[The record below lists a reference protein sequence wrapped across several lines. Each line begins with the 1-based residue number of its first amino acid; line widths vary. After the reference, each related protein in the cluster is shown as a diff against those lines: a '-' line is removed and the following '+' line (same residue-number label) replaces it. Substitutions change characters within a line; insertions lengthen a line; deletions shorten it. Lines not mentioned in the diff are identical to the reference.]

1 MHIYKGRKA
10 TKVEGQKEQ
19 GGGDSEWVLNSKLA
33 LYQCFFTLPSVLVGK
48 VFAISLHEFP
58 ASRMLLS
65 RCSSAA
71 VQGVFVLV
79 RFAPVDGPANDEAP
93 DAAAGCFWALLFLF
107 GTGVVG
113 LSVSTS
119 AEAASWPPP
128 APLPP
133 TPAPPL
139 PPPAPRCCCCACC
152 CWSSDVEMLVVVVEG
167 LGCST
172 AGLMGRFAIIELFS
186 FAPGY
191 SQYKAEKSVHTP
203 EWRATTTTATTFF
216 FLLFSFLFFFYLFS
230 FPLHYLFL
238 SSLTLCS
245 SFDVCFFKKYRKS
258 GKKKAWV
265 R

>member
-10 TKVEGQKEQ
+10 TKVEGGVREQ

-79 RFAPVDGPANDEAP
+79 RFAPVDGPPNVEAP

-128 APLPP
+128 APPPP

-139 PPPAPRCCCCACC
+139 PAPAPPRCCCACC

-172 AGLMGRFAIIELFS
+172 AGLMGRFAIIELFF

-191 SQYKAEKSVHTP
+191 SQYKAEKNVHTP
-203 EWRATTTTATTFF
+203 EWRATTATATTFF
-216 FLLFSFLFFFYLFS
+216 FSSFLFS
-230 FPLHYLFL
+230 STSFL
-238 SSLTLCS
+238 SLFTFTFSPLSPSVVPSTFASLRS
-245 SFDVCFFKKYRKS
+245 IVNR
-258 GKKKAWV
+258 GKK
-265 R
+265 RRG